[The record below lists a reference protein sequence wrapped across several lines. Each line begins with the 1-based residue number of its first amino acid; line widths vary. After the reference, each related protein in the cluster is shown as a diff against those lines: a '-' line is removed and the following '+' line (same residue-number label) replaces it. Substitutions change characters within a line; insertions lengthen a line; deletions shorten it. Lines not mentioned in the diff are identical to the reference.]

1 MADPITGRHSMTATD
16 EPNAAAAPQVYTG
29 QSPGSVGTEQL
40 SVQTWANA
48 QQHRTLKS
56 KQGDQLTCI
65 LSYNNLN
72 FITLNSLNLCEYNL
86 SSCLT

>member
-16 EPNAAAAPQVYTG
+16 EPNAAAAPQVYTD

-48 QQHRTLKS
+48 PLDLTTWLQQS
-56 KQGDQLTCI
+56 
-65 LSYNNLN
+65 
-72 FITLNSLNLCEYNL
+72 
-86 SSCLT
+86 